1 MKQAI
6 RLALDLP
13 ADRRFGLVATGAAAA
28 AAGSSGDTVVTASM
42 ASLAANANYQV
53 RLVPLPCPPPAP
65 PPQQEGVAG
74 AGGGGGSDFVGG
86 GAARTC
92 PARGAARFGEP
103 RRHHSRGKTSA
114 AATGHLNLARY
125 WEVRKTLSHRF
136 LVKSRRGGVGGG
148 ERAPPSLL
156 LSRCRQ
162 QATSVMLTKV
172 LSMLT
177 SVLSGGVAVSRC

>member
-86 GAARTC
+86 GQPGLVLPGGPHGLASQDGTILGEK
-92 PARGAARFGEP
+92 PARLP
-103 RRHHSRGKTSA
+103 RVILTSLGTGRYGKHYPTGFWSSRG
-114 AATGHLNLARY
+114 
-125 WEVRKTLSHRF
+125 
-136 LVKSRRGGVGGG
+136 GGVGGG